1 MSGLTVLVVG
11 SGGREHALV
20 RSLAKSDS
28 IEHVHASPGNA
39 GTAILGTNHNI
50 PANDVNGIVLLA
62 KNLNIDLVVVGPE
75 APLVNGLS
83 DRLNEVGIACFGPNS
98 IGAKLEG
105 SKLYAK
111 EIMKSLK
118 IPTAG
123 LIVIENIERI
133 DEALDSFSPPWVVK
147 RDVLAGG

>member
-83 DRLNEVGIACFGPNS
+83 DRLNE
-98 IGAKLEG
+98 
-105 SKLYAK
+105 
-111 EIMKSLK
+111 
-118 IPTAG
+118 
-123 LIVIENIERI
+123 
-133 DEALDSFSPPWVVK
+133 
-147 RDVLAGG
+147 